1 MYILGITIPY
11 RAYNSVSDS
20 VRDVQLSISLSNLPP
35 GTVITCSAKGNPSPT
50 FKWQKME
57 NCATWMDIPKTNSN
71 QFTTSDTSS
80 MRYRCVAMNIV
91 RGITYTATS
100 HAFLVNNPGINLLM
114 IWSPVFKADAFSM
127 ALPIFQKL
135 HVDVNRMP

>member
-20 VRDVQLSISLSNLPP
+20 VRDVQLFPSLSNLPP

-57 NCATWMDIPKTNSN
+57 NGANWMDIPNMNSSEFSTN
-71 QFTTSDTSS
+71 DASS
-80 MRYRCVAMNIV
+80 KRYRCFVMNVV
-91 RGITYTATS
+91 RRSSYNATS
-100 HAFLVNNPGINLLM
+100 MGFQVNNLGNGKPAFCFILLPLVSIYLWNLY
-114 IWSPVFKADAFSM
+114 SARS
-127 ALPIFQKL
+127 
-135 HVDVNRMP
+135 R